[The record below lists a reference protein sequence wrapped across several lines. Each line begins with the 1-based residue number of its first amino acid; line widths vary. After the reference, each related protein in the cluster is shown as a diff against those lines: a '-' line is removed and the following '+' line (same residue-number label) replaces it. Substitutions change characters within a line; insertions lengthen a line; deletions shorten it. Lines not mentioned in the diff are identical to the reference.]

1 MSVLGTGGILVQ
13 PGSIIQPYSIVPQ
26 QEWLPPLV
34 AKRRATWK
42 YLQRCFEGGMV
53 VYNTALVSDS
63 DMRSCWTEEKM
74 QRRTLHYFLLGTS
87 LATILEIPST
97 DDCLKALSIVV
108 EELDYYAASETR
120 SKSIFSRNRRTSDG
134 KTFIEG
140 EYSHLEVRPV
150 PFNMD
155 YVITVATLCEM
166 ISQAYEKMALHQ
178 QRQQQQRLQQN
189 QHHLGSNHPYNDFP
203 IWNAASLD
211 LFGKIDSRF
220 KKIYMVLY
228 KELEALARDIVLDE
242 LNCIDPLGATRTHSD
257 WDV

>member
-1 MSVLGTGGILVQ
+1 MILTQ
-13 PGSIIQPYSIVPQ
+13 PGSLIQPFTSAPQ

-120 SKSIFSRNRRTSDG
+120 SKSIFSRARKTSDG
-134 KTFIEG
+134 KSFIEG

-166 ISQAYEKMALHQ
+166 IAQAYERMALHQ
-178 QRQQQQRLQQN
+178 QRQQQKRLQLNPLQ
-189 QHHLGSNHPYNDFP
+189 LAATHPYHDFP
-203 IWNAASLD
+203 IWNASSLD
-211 LFGKIDSRF
+211 LFGKIDGRF
-220 KKIYMVLY
+220 KKIYAVLY

-242 LNCIDPLGATRTHSD
+242 LSSIDPLGATRNDSD
-257 WDV
+257 WDL

>member
-120 SKSIFSRNRRTSDG
+120 SKSIFSRNRKTSDG

-150 PFNMD
+150 
-155 YVITVATLCEM
+155 
-166 ISQAYEKMALHQ
+166 MALHQ

-189 QHHLGSNHPYNDFP
+189 QYHLGSNHPYNDFP